1 MKLKNVLIY
10 LVLAC
15 MLSGVLVAI
24 YSYYRYQN
32 IIEQHQAQL
41 TSDSLNQL
49 TYSKREFHDIQAQ
62 LSSTMELLGNSHYL
76 FDYLKAPNEHNKTLV
91 EDMWISVAS
100 AQEWFTDIRLVTLDG
115 QSELGVSYVSDLK
128 SASRNKSDFETVPE
142 AFFNFA
148 MPTKKGQIGSWGV
161 DLKRVNGELL
171 RPYQPVLTVFTPVSH
186 NGQRLGYILV
196 NLDVWF
202 LSSILDFS
210 PKSEFIPEVLTTKG
224 DYLISRQRH
233 KLFGF
238 LLPERSAHNFALQR
252 PKVWDAM
259 LHQPSGHYFEKGSL
273 YVFGNV
279 EFMAGHKV
287 YLLISFDEAT
297 LQKGMQ
303 REIDNLMHKAL
314 LTLLGMLLFA
324 FPMIYIIHVYRKRS
338 LESKLARAALH
349 GMSAVMIS
357 DSRHRIIKVNKE
369 FESMTGFDND
379 AIVGCNALKLLT
391 EKHKQ
396 AQLIDLATGL
406 KNGGFWQGELSS
418 IKASGESFTAITRI
432 QKMVNFKLRS
442 RYFVT
447 SIVDISERKAL
458 EERLRHLSERDELTG
473 CWNRRK
479 FDSELQKQSKLVERY
494 GDKYQSCLVL
504 VDIDHFKRVNDQFG
518 HDEGDRVI
526 QKVGQVLGEQLRDT
540 DFLARIG
547 GEEFAIILPNTE
559 LKSLDVM
566 LNRLRIAVEIEKTIH
581 VTVSIGVTDIIGDTK
596 RSYKF
601 ADIALY
607 ESKAAGRNCVSTCL
621 SNSDVA

>member
-15 MLSGVLVAI
+15 LLSGLSVAT

-41 TSDSLNQL
+41 INDSLNQL

-91 EDMWISVAS
+91 EDMWISVAG

-115 QSELGVSYVSDLK
+115 KSELGVSYANDLKLTPRNESDL
-128 SASRNKSDFETVPE
+128 EIVPE
-142 AFFNFA
+142 AFFSFA
-148 MPTKKGQIGSWGV
+148 MPTKKGQVGSWGV

-171 RPYQPVLTVFTPVSH
+171 RPYQPVLTVFTPVH
-186 NGQRLGYILV
+186 YNGQRLGYILV
-196 NLDVWF
+196 NLDVWYV
-202 LSSILDFS
+202 STILDFS

-224 DYLISRQRH
+224 DYLISRQRN
-233 KLFGF
+233 KLFGY
-238 LLPERSAHNFALQR
+238 LLPDRSEHNFALQR
-252 PKVWDAM
+252 PKVWDEM
-259 LHQPSGHYFEKGSL
+259 LHEPSGHYFEQGSL
-273 YVFGNV
+273 YVFSNV

-287 YLLISFDEAT
+287 YLLISFDERT
-297 LQKGMQ
+297 LKKGMQ

-324 FPMIYIIHVYRKRS
+324 FPMTYIIHVYRKRS

-369 FESMTGFDND
+369 FESMTGFEND
-379 AIVGCNALKLLT
+379 AIVGCNALKLLM

-396 AQLIDLATGL
+396 SQLIDLATGL

-479 FDSELQKQSKLVERY
+479 FDSELQKQSNLVERY
-494 GDKYQSCLVL
+494 GNKYHSCLVL

-526 QKVGQVLGEQLRDT
+526 HKVGDVLGKQLRDT

-621 SNSDVA
+621 SSSDVA